1 MPIKGMSHG
10 NPKPKHM
17 AVRNRAP
24 IVATEINKTNRHS
37 KSLQCPSIICNK
49 CLKDDSH
56 GITRAQKKDST
67 HTIIIA
73 HKAVVS

>member
-1 MPIKGMSHG
+1 MPIKGMFHS

-24 IVATEINKTNRHS
+24 MAATEINKTNSHS
-37 KSLQCPSIICNK
+37 KSLQCPSIIYSK
-49 CLKDDSH
+49 RMKYDSH
-56 GITRAQKKDST
+56 DIITAQEADGN
-67 HTIIIA
+67 HTIVIA